1 MWGLFP
7 AASQV
12 ITTQMLTSIWAI
24 LSNRVRQEPFNLVA
38 TLIFFCAI
46 IHTFLTSR
54 FLAIAHQWNHSHEEK
69 IKLGLADKYSVHHG
83 AELFHFLGEVE
94 AVFGIWAVALVCA
107 ISIFYGWSTVINY
120 TVYRVNFSEAAFVVV
135 IMALAATRPI
145 LKLAEL
151 IMAKIAGL
159 LGGSLTAWW
168 FTILTLG
175 PILGSFITEPAAM
188 TISALLLSRKLY
200 DLQPNTGFKYGTIGL
215 LFVNIS
221 VGGTLTHFAAPPVL
235 MVASPWHWTT
245 GHMLSHFG
253 WKAVLGILMSNIIY
267 FLIFKKEL
275 ASLQDKFALRVL
287 KDDIQ
292 KTYLS
297 RREMESEAEKIL
309 AVIDNESGYINTIKG
324 HIDEVTR
331 QVKQRL
337 EDYLKRQYGLRANR
351 EGLDRSLW
359 REAFE
364 KRFEELRVFALRR
377 GFPRLLSEEQRAP
390 FNDPDWDERDDPV
403 PAWVMFVHVLFMVW
417 TIVNVHYPDCS
428 FLGFCFFSALLR

>member
-1 MWGLFP
+1 
-7 AASQV
+7 
-12 ITTQMLTSIWAI
+12 
-24 LSNRVRQEPFNLVA
+24 
-38 TLIFFCAI
+38 
-46 IHTFLTSR
+46 
-54 FLAIAHQWNHSHEEK
+54 
-69 IKLGLADKYSVHHG
+69 
-83 AELFHFLGEVE
+83 
-94 AVFGIWAVALVCA
+94 
-107 ISIFYGWSTVINY
+107 
-120 TVYRVNFSEAAFVVV
+120 
-135 IMALAATRPI
+135 
-145 LKLAEL
+145 
-151 IMAKIAGL
+151 
-159 LGGSLTAWW
+159 
-168 FTILTLG
+168 
-175 PILGSFITEPAAM
+175 M
-188 TISALLLSRKLY
+188 TISALLLSHKLY
-200 DLQPNTGFKYGTIGL
+200 DLRPNTGFKYGTLGL

-235 MVASPWHWTT
+235 MVASPWHWST

-253 WKAVLGILMSNIIY
+253 WKAVLGILISNIIY

-324 HIDEVTR
+324 HIDEVTL

-337 EDYLKRQYGLRANR
+337 EDYLKDRYGLRANR

-403 PAWVMFVHVLFMVW
+403 PPGLSLSTCCLWSGQL
-417 TIVNVHYPDCS
+417 
-428 FLGFCFFSALLR
+428 